1 MKERLRLWYD
11 RLFPQAKPLEPGV
24 YHYQAP
30 PEAPVPY
37 RLHLR
42 VERGG
47 EGVLIVNAST
57 VLHLNQTAAEYAYHL
72 IHGTPE
78 DEVAKIVAQRYF
90 VSEDEARQDFHAL
103 SERIHILA
111 ETPDLDPVT
120 FLDFERTDPYATDIY
135 APYRLDCALTYKIIT
150 ETKEAVAP
158 VDRVKRELL
167 TDEWKTILEKA
178 WNAGIPHVVFTGGE
192 PTLRPDL
199 PEIIQFAESLGMVTG
214 LLTNG
219 WRLTEPDYL
228 EQVLQSG
235 LDHILHILRPDDEF
249 SWEAL
254 RDLMPQDIYVTVHV
268 TVRPGNREEI
278 PALLDRLKEM
288 GVPSIS
294 LSATSRSLEPDLQAA
309 RDAVAERDMTLV
321 WDLPVPYSSIHP
333 VALEV
338 EQTEEV
344 LPGAGRAW
352 LYVEPDGDV
361 LPAQG
366 KNQVLGNLLNE
377 DWDAIW
383 EKAKSIRP

>member
-30 PEAPVPY
+30 PEAPVQY

-42 VERGG
+42 IEPGG

-57 VLHLNQTAAEYAYHL
+57 VLHLNRTAVEYAYHL
-72 IHGTPE
+72 VNGTPE
-78 DEVAKIVAQRYF
+78 DETGRIVAQRYN
-90 VSEDEARQDFHAL
+90 VAEDQARQDYQAL
-103 SERIHILA
+103 VERIRILA

-120 FLDFERTDPYATDIY
+120 FLDFERADPYATETV
-135 APYRLDCALTYKIIT
+135 APYRLDCALTYKVVS
-150 ETKEAVAP
+150 EHLGEVAP
-158 VDRVKRELL
+158 VDRVKREML
-167 TDEWKTILEKA
+167 TDEWKTILDKA

-199 PEIIQFAESLGMVTG
+199 PEIIQFGENLGMVTG

-219 WRLTEPDYL
+219 WRLSETDFL
-228 EQVLQSG
+228 HQVLQSG
-235 LDHILHILRPDDEF
+235 LDHILLVLNPEEGH

-254 RDLMPQDIYVTVHV
+254 RDTLAEDIYVTVHL
-268 TVRPGNREEI
+268 TLTQENRAEI

-294 LSATSRSLEPDLQAA
+294 LSAMDRTLDPDLQIA
-309 RDAVAERDMTLV
+309 RDSVAAHDMTLV
-321 WDLPVPYSSIHP
+321 WDLPVPYSANHP
-333 VALEV
+333 VALEL
-338 EQTEEV
+338 EQPEEV
-344 LPGAGRAW
+344 LAGPGRAW

-366 KNQVLGNLLNE
+366 TNQMLGNLLNE
-377 DWDAIW
+377 PW
-383 EKAKSIRP
+383 ETVWERAKSRIR